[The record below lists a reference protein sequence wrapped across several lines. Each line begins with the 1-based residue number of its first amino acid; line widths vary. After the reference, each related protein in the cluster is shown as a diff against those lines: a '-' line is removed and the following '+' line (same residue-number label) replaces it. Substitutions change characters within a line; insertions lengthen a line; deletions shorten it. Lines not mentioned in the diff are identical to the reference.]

1 MLFWEK
7 KEKKQDIKRAK
18 KIRFFNQ
25 QELILWWLTTK
36 KRLFIMT
43 EVTSVASKYNIVI
56 LISYRLFI
64 GHCCF
69 SKKTEIKHFSKPMP
83 DSSLQ

>member
-1 MLFWEK
+1 
-7 KEKKQDIKRAK
+7 
-18 KIRFFNQ
+18 
-25 QELILWWLTTK
+25 
-36 KRLFIMT
+36 MT

-69 SKKTEIKHFSKPMP
+69 SKKNRNQTF
-83 DSSLQ
+83 QQANA